1 MADMA
6 WNTESPVSMDDDI
19 LHYLLFVYIWTRR
32 ISAALA
38 AACCEYSDRENQSAD
53 DSDTRSPWPRH
64 VRRGRDTCH
73 TCLPTL
79 TPAPRLGVN
88 TLLWVAGDPSTL
100 FFEDT
105 WKWETQIQSTHLPF
119 VSVFVTQCQ
128 WLREVDSRIAKFDAI
143 STIIYT
149 TKYNITAVSSLL
161 AANFTL
167 DTAASHRQ
175 HCQHWQWPR

>member
-1 MADMA
+1 MVLDKTEASRLLLLPQVMGENAYFQNKIYCYNFGNLLVSVTMADMA

-100 FFEDT
+100 FFVVCGYLKIRD
-105 WKWETQIQSTHLPF
+105 
-119 VSVFVTQCQ
+119 
-128 WLREVDSRIAKFDAI
+128 
-143 STIIYT
+143 
-149 TKYNITAVSSLL
+149 
-161 AANFTL
+161 
-167 DTAASHRQ
+167 
-175 HCQHWQWPR
+175 